1 MEDYKILIY
10 IVLSILYFLF
20 KGRGKKKKP
29 VTRQSQPQ
37 TNQPQAN
44 SDSQPQK
51 KKSKSFEELLA
62 ELSGENV
69 EREEG
74 EGYGGEEVLT
84 EKEKIKP
91 LSEQVKERP
100 INQQVSREEYE
111 NADETLKELYKKGE
125 RLKSID
131 QLVDID
137 EVAVQSDR
145 FSEFE
150 DEKDGNQF
158 AREIREGLSN
168 PDSAKKAIVYAEIFN
183 RKY

>member
-29 VTRQSQPQ
+29 VTRRKAQPQ
-37 TNQPQAN
+37 QAEQ
-44 SDSQPQK
+44 DSSGK
-51 KKSKSFEELLA
+51 KKPKSFEELLA
-62 ELSGENV
+62 ELSGEN
-69 EREEG
+69 REEEERTSQSSG
-74 EGYGGEEVLT
+74 EGEILSESEE
-84 EKEKIKP
+84 IKP
-91 LSEQVKERP
+91 LSEQVDERP
-100 INQQVSREEYE
+100 IHQEVSQEEYE

-131 QLVDID
+131 ELVDI
-137 EVAVQSDR
+137 EKVSAKSDR
-145 FSEFE
+145 FREFE
-150 DEKDGNQF
+150 RENEENVF
-158 AREIREGLSN
+158 AKEIREGLSN